1 MRKILLPLQILFL
14 LTLTIQCDK
23 KEPTFTCDVDTTKT
37 GYDLAAA
44 FDDCLVWNA
53 QKKMA
58 SIVAEDIDIRATQ
71 FSTQLDFGSSYA
83 EINGEEN
90 WIKPTYMITS
100 EDMSAYPDAP
110 EGINGIVLA
119 KFKSKDQIDSEFGF
133 NNDEQQGI
141 CADIQQDVYETVL
154 NLVLTEQQRNKY
166 ETEGKTLSFIPDDD
180 LPPLDDT
187 TNPVTRGSSW
197 LDVGPASMITHEW
210 DNHSYE
216 PMSLF
221 VEFHDPEYQ
230 TIEEQFRGVRYCK
243 FLSHQA
249 ILSWML
255 SKSFEDNP
263 VLIEETVIECDQPSS
278 IESTSGSCF
287 FYFTQAETYFCSD
300 YTGSEFDN
308 ENAEAKCSSR
318 PENDTLSPIY
328 SMLSC
333 SQRMDEIEAAVTGY
347 QGLTGL
353 CVIHC
358 QTPQEFIWNIYSEN
372 PEDSCGNFDLFTP
385 DEIEVSN

>member
-1 MRKILLPLQILFL
+1 MRKILILLQILFL
-14 LTLTIQCDK
+14 LTLTIQCSEN
-23 KEPTFTCDVDTTKT
+23 EPTFTCDVDTTKT
-37 GYDLAAA
+37 GYDLAAEL
-44 FDDCLVWNA
+44 DDCLVWNA

-58 SIVAEDIDIRATQ
+58 NIESEDIDIRSTQ
-71 FSTQLDFGSSYA
+71 FASQLDFGSSYA
-83 EINGEEN
+83 AINGEEN
-90 WIKPTYMITS
+90 WIKPTYMIAS
-100 EDMSAYPDAP
+100 EDMSSYPEAP
-110 EGINGIVLA
+110 ESINGVVLA

-133 NNDEQQGI
+133 NNDKPQGI
-141 CADIQQDVYETVL
+141 CADIQQDVYDAVL
-154 NLVLTEQQRNKY
+154 NRILTVEQRNKY
-166 ETEGKTLSFIPDDD
+166 ETEGKMMSFIPDDD

-197 LDVGPASMITHEW
+197 LDVDPAGMITHVG
-210 DNHSYE
+210 DNYFYE

-221 VEFHDPEYQ
+221 VEFHDPEHQ

-243 FLSHQA
+243 LLSHQA

-263 VLIEETVIECDQPSS
+263 VLIEETITECNQPSS
-278 IESTSGSCF
+278 LETTTGSCF

-300 YTGSEFDN
+300 YTGSEFDS
-308 ENAEAKCSSR
+308 ENAEAKCFSR

-333 SQRMDEIEAAVTGY
+333 SERMDEIETTVAGY
-347 QGLTGL
+347 QGLTGH

-358 QTPQEFIWNIYSEN
+358 QTPQEFIWNIYTEN

-385 DEIEVSN
+385 DEIE